1 MKGKL
6 VKINN
11 IWHISHL
18 EENKQET
25 HYPLHPDELY
35 EIDEWEQV
43 FDNIEAR
50 LIGREVEFELEDFWE
65 TGLEEV
71 IKVAKLK

>member
-6 VKINN
+6 IKQNN
-11 IWHISHL
+11 LYIVQS
-18 EENKQET
+18 EEQ
-25 HYPLHPDELY
+25 YPLCLEDELK
-35 EIDEWEQV
+35 IREWEQV
-43 FDNIEAR
+43 FDNLEAR
-50 LIGREVEFELEDFWE
+50 LIGQEVEFEIEDFWE

>member
-6 VKINN
+6 IKK
-11 IWHISHL
+11 
-18 EENKQET
+18 ENLWYVTQSKEQ
-25 HYPLHPDELY
+25 YPLSPDDELK
-35 EIDEWEQV
+35 IREWNQI
-43 FDNIEAR
+43 FDNLEAR
-50 LIGREVEFELEDFWE
+50 LVEQEVEFEIEDFWE